1 MINWIRV
8 KAMIKKEFLAV
19 LKDPKTR
26 FILILPPIIQLFI
39 FSFAATLDVKN
50 VPIGILNLD
59 NGQKSFELSQRFIGS
74 KTFSKIVFLK
84 SDKEIAPL
92 IENSEV
98 IAVLSIPEDF
108 SKNIDSAKKAS
119 LLLIM
124 DGRRSNA
131 AQIISGYV
139 VQIVQQFNKD
149 LDLISKESEIIPRNW
164 FNSNLI
170 YSWYNVPCLM
180 GVLTMVV
187 CLTITSM
194 SVSRERELGTFD
206 QVLVS
211 PLSPREILVGKVV
224 PAIVISLFEGSLILL
239 LGTFLLKVPFVG
251 NIVALYFVLFIFSLA
266 VVGIGL
272 FISSLS
278 KTQQQANLGSFIFL
292 SPAITLSGFATPI
305 ENMPYW
311 LQVLTLANPLRYML
325 IVCKGIFL
333 KAMPWVEVVEV
344 SWPLFL
350 IALCTLSAAGYYFRK
365 VLP

>member
-1 MINWIRV
+1 MLNFVRI
-8 KAMIKKEFLAV
+8 KAMIKKEFLSV

-26 FILILPPIIQLFI
+26 FVLIMPPIIQLFI
-39 FSFAATLDVKN
+39 FTFAATLDVKN

-59 NGQKSFELSQRFIGS
+59 SGQKGFELVQRFMGS
-74 KTFSKIVFLK
+74 KTFNKIIFLK
-84 SDKEIAPL
+84 GQQEIAPL
-92 IENSEV
+92 IDNQKA
-98 IAVLSIPEDF
+98 IAVLSIPADF
-108 SKNIDSAKKAS
+108 SRSIESNKSSS
-119 LLLIM
+119 LLVIL

-139 VQIVQQFNKD
+139 AEIIGQLNKD
-149 LDLISKESEIIPRNW
+149 LELTIKNSEVISRNW
-164 FNSNLI
+164 FNPNLI

-211 PLSPREILVGKVV
+211 PLSPREILIGKVV
-224 PAIVISLFEGSLILL
+224 PAIVISIFEGSLILFV
-239 LGTFLLKVPFVG
+239 GTFVFGVPFVG
-251 NIVALYFVLFIFSLA
+251 NIFSLYFVLLIFSLA

-278 KTQQQANLGSFIFL
+278 RTQQQANLGAFIFL
-292 SPAITLSGFATPI
+292 SPAISLSGFATPI

-311 LQVLTLANPLRYML
+311 LQVLTFANPLRYML
-325 IVCKGIFL
+325 VVSKAIFL
-333 KAMPWVEVVEV
+333 KSMPLEDVFLA
-344 SWPLFL
+344 SWPLFI

-365 VLP
+365 ALP

>member
-1 MINWIRV
+1 MLNLIRV

-26 FILILPPIIQLFI
+26 YILIMPPIIQLFI
-39 FSFAATLDVKN
+39 FTFAATLDVKN
-50 VPIGILNLD
+50 VPIAILNLD
-59 NGQKSFELSQRFIGS
+59 NSQKSIELVQRFHGS
-74 KTFSKIVFLK
+74 KTFPEIVFLK
-84 SDKEIAPL
+84 SDKEIAPV
-92 IENSEV
+92 IDNQES

-108 SKNIDSAKKAS
+108 SKNIDSGKMAS
-119 LLLIM
+119 VMLMM

-139 VQIVQQFNKD
+139 VEIIQQYNKD
-149 LDLISKESEIIPRNW
+149 LNLITKESEIIPRNW
-164 FNSNLI
+164 FNPNLN

-180 GVLTMVV
+180 GVLIMVV

-211 PLSPREILVGKVV
+211 PLSPREILIGKVV
-224 PAIVISLFEGSLILL
+224 PAIIISLFEGSIILL
-239 LGTFLLKVPFVG
+239 LGVFLLKVPFVG

-292 SPAITLSGFATPI
+292 SPAISLSGFATPI

-333 KAMPWVEVVEV
+333 KAMPWMEVFEV
-344 SWPLFL
+344 SWPLFI

-365 VLP
+365 ALP